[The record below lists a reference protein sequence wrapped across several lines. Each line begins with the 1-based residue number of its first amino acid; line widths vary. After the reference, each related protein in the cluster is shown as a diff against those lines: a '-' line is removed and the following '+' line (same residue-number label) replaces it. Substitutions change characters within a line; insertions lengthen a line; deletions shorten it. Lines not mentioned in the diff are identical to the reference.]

1 MDENYIPGFTNELY
15 SSSGMTPYGDYYYD
29 PSMYSDAMVSPYGRM
44 GGDYYE
50 PIDYYDPSIYSEPNY
65 GIDPYGRMAGEQI
78 GMPQAVEPMG
88 GLDIMGGGG
97 SDMTL
102 ARPGALYGTSTA
114 SPYSKPSLTPSLD
127 FVTNNGQQG
136 YYFVTN
142 AGKRAK
148 TKANP
153 TAFVAVDPNAQYRL
167 VNERGKNTIVASGTG
182 EQGLRDAYAMAQ
194 QLSTQGGKKA
204 DWYLE
209 RSDPS
214 GNWTRIADDD
224 PKGSDL
230 GGFGKVL
237 GAALPLAV
245 SLIPGLQFAGPVL
258 STALAGG
265 AGAAI
270 AGRDPIKGAIMSG
283 LTAAGGSVLGGPI
296 SGALN
301 VAPKLGTAIGTGLGA
316 TAGGLATGQSLKN
329 ALLSGVTSGG
339 LSYITPGIL
348 DELGIQIPG
357 APTSSTSTS
366 PSSSYTPEGGWA
378 ISGGSFTPSVVA
390 PSITDG
396 GGSGTYDPDENLITT
411 TGNKTPF
418 TPALSV
424 PNVLPTTGGSPLDGV
439 VPQPDQSVLDQP
451 AEDEIVVTGAR
462 PSQLPVSS
470 IPINLG
476 GLNGSGIYDPIENV
490 ITTTGSRPK
499 PPLAT
504 PPINLAGV
512 DGAGIYDP
520 VENIITTTGTR
531 PPENANMPI
540 PLALPT
546 MQTLPQVNQPL
557 NVPQPD
563 SSLVDDKT
571 TLDDIID
578 YLRLAGL
585 ASSVLGGA
593 LGGGGAGDDTFTL
606 PAGSGGLSSVFT
618 SKLPPANI
626 PGGVGTGGAAAR
638 PAADLAGQGLRDPK
652 DYYRYGYGPE
662 QSFFNYVPQGAP
674 NTSQAYTGYAE
685 GGYAV
690 GGPGDGRDDRIP
702 ALLSDG
708 EYVVDA
714 ETVALLG
721 NGSNKAGAEMLD
733 KFRVN
738 LRKQKGRKLARGE
751 FSADAKRP
759 ENYMAGR
766 LT

>member
-1 MDENYIPGFTNELY
+1 MDENYIPGFTNHLY
-15 SSSGMTPYGDYYYD
+15 SSSGMTPYGDYYD

-44 GGDYYE
+44 AG
-50 PIDYYDPSIYSEPNY
+50 DYYDPSVYSEPSY
-65 GIDPYGRMAGEQI
+65 GIDPYGRMAGEQV
-78 GMPQAVEPMG
+78 GMPQAVEPVG

-97 SDMTL
+97 RDMTL
-102 ARPGALYGTSTA
+102 ARPSALSNAATA
-114 SPYSKPSLTPSLD
+114 SPYVKPSLTPSLD

-209 RSDPS
+209 RMDPN
-214 GNWTRIADDD
+214 GGWIRIADDD

-230 GGFGKVL
+230 GTFGKIL
-237 GAALPLAV
+237 GTALPLAV

-258 STALAGG
+258 SSALAGG
-265 AGAAI
+265 AGAAL
-270 AGRDPIKGAIMSG
+270 AGGNPLKGAIMGG
-283 LTAAGGSVLGGPI
+283 LTAAGGSVLGPALEGVGM
-296 SGALN
+296 GAR
-301 VAPKLGTAIGTGLGA
+301 AATAVGTGLGA
-316 TAGGLATGQSLKN
+316 TAGGLATGQNLKN
-329 ALLSGVTSGG
+329 SLLGGVTSGG
-339 LSYITPGIL
+339 LSYLAPSVLSELGLQPKAPVSGGGTDGGAVVAGGEAPIVVSGLRTPSLSTGLTFDGGGTSRTTTKPAPEPAPEPSSL
-348 DELGIQIPG
+348 DEILV
-357 APTSSTSTS
+357 T
-366 PSSSYTPEGGWA
+366 
-378 ISGGSFTPSVVA
+378 GSRT
-390 PSITDG
+390 PSITAPSTSGVSVPISTG
-396 GGSGTYDPDENLITT
+396 GVWGDPYTAKPLPSEPLPTDPADLEEILVTARPTTNIGAPISFGNSSPTGSLSDPAFTNPIPSELLPPDE
-411 TGNKTPF
+411 
-418 TPALSV
+418 
-424 PNVLPTTGGSPLDGV
+424 PLDY
-439 VPQPDQSVLDQP
+439 
-451 AEDEIVVTGAR
+451 EEILV
-462 PSQLPVSS
+462 
-470 IPINLG
+470 N
-476 GLNGSGIYDPIENV
+476 
-490 ITTTGSRPK
+490 
-499 PPLAT
+499 AT
-504 PPINLAGV
+504 PPTVGTPISLGNNSPTGSLS
-512 DGAGIYDP
+512 DP
-520 VENIITTTGTR
+520 AYKNPWPTEQPTQPEEN
-531 PPENANMPI
+531 N
-540 PLALPT
+540 
-546 MQTLPQVNQPL
+546 TL
-557 NVPQPD
+557 
-563 SSLVDDKT
+563 K
-571 TLDDIID
+571 DIAD

-626 PGGVGTGGAAAR
+626 PGGVGTGGTAAR

-690 GGPGDGRDDRIP
+690 GGPGDGRDDQIP

-751 FSADAKRP
+751 FSANAKRP

>member
-65 GIDPYGRMAGEQI
+65 GIDPYGRMAGEQV

-194 QLSTQGGKKA
+194 QLSAQGGKKA

-209 RSDPS
+209 RSDPN

-230 GGFGKVL
+230 GTFGKVL
-237 GAALPLAV
+237 GAALPIATAF
-245 SLIPGLQFAGPVL
+245 IPGLNALGMIAVQAASGAAG
-258 STALAGG
+258 SALAGG
-265 AGAAI
+265 
-270 AGRDPIKGAIMSG
+270 DPLKGAVIGG
-283 LTAAGGSVLGGPI
+283 LTAGG
-296 SGALN
+296 GALGSSL
-301 VAPKLGTAIGTGLGA
+301 APTLGVSTKLGTALGTGLGS
-316 TAGGLATGQSLKN
+316 TAGNLVTGQPLGQS
-329 ALLSGVTSGG
+329 LLSGVTSGG
-339 LSYITPGIL
+339 LSYIAPDVL
-348 DELGIQIPG
+348 DKLGIKT
-357 APTSSTSTS
+357 A
-366 PSSSYTPEGGWA
+366 GGGDYSGGGSGVYDPA
-378 ISGGSFTPSVVA
+378 ANLITTTGGSFTPA
-390 PSITDG
+390 PSVNLGG
-396 GGSGTYDPDENLITT
+396 GGSGTYDPGENLITT
-411 TGNKTPF
+411 TGSKLPPF
-418 TPALSV
+418 APALNV
-424 PNVLPTTGGSPLDGV
+424 PNVLTTSGGSPLDSV
-439 VPQPDQSVLDQP
+439 APQPDQSVLDQP

-626 PGGVGTGGAAAR
+626 PGGVGTGGTAAR

-690 GGPGDGRDDRIP
+690 GGPGDGRDDKIP

>member
-50 PIDYYDPSIYSEPNY
+50 PIDYYDPSMYSEPSY
-65 GIDPYGRMAGEQI
+65 GIDPYGRMAGEQV

-194 QLSTQGGKKA
+194 QLSAQGGKKA

-209 RSDPS
+209 RSDPN

-230 GGFGKVL
+230 GTFGKVL
-237 GAALPLAV
+237 GAALPIATAF
-245 SLIPGLQFAGPVL
+245 IPGLGPLASIAVQAASGAAG
-258 STALAGG
+258 SALAGG
-265 AGAAI
+265 
-270 AGRDPIKGAIMSG
+270 DPLKGAVIGG
-283 LTAAGGSVLGGPI
+283 LTAGG
-296 SGALN
+296 GALGN
-301 VAPKLGTAIGTGLGA
+301 SLSAGLGVSSKLGTALGTGLGS
-316 TAGGLATGQSLKN
+316 TAGNLVTGQSLKN
-329 ALLSGVTSGG
+329 SLLSGVTSGG
-339 LSYITPGIL
+339 LSYIAPSVL
-348 DELGIQIPG
+348 NELGIKTGP
-357 APTSSTSTS
+357 SSTT
-366 PSSSYTPEGGWA
+366 
-378 ISGGSFTPSVVA
+378 
-390 PSITDG
+390 TDG
-396 GGSGTYDPDENLITT
+396 GGGGGTSGSWD
-411 TGNKTPF
+411 
-418 TPALSV
+418 
-424 PNVLPTTGGSPLDGV
+424 GSTIG
-439 VPQPDQSVLDQP
+439 
-451 AEDEIVVTGAR
+451 VTGLRAPAIS
-462 PSQLPVSS
+462 PSV
-470 IPINLG
+470 NLG
-476 GLNGSGIYDPIENV
+476 GFLPSSPKPTPEPTPEPPNLNEILV
-490 ITTTGSRPK
+490 TGSRTPTVTSTSGVSVPISTGGVWGDPYTAK
-499 PPLAT
+499 PLPSEPLPTDPADLEEILVTARPTTNIGAPISFGNSSPTGSLSDPAFTNPIPSELLPPDEPLDYEEILVNAT
-504 PPINLAGV
+504 PPTVGTPISLGNNSPTGSLS
-512 DGAGIYDP
+512 DP
-520 VENIITTTGTR
+520 AYKNPWPTEQPTQPEEN
-531 PPENANMPI
+531 N
-540 PLALPT
+540 
-546 MQTLPQVNQPL
+546 TL
-557 NVPQPD
+557 
-563 SSLVDDKT
+563 K
-571 TLDDIID
+571 DIAD

-585 ASSVLGGA
+585 ASTA
-593 LGGGGAGDDTFTL
+593 LGGLFGGGGG
-606 PAGSGGLSSVFT
+606 GSGQKFNLPGGMGALSSVFT

-626 PGGVGTGGAAAR
+626 PGGVGTGGTGAR
-638 PAADLAGQGLRDPK
+638 PAADLAVQGLRDPK

-690 GGPGDGRDDRIP
+690 GGPGDGRDDKIP

>member
-65 GIDPYGRMAGEQI
+65 GIDPYGRMAGEQV

-209 RSDPS
+209 RSDPN

-230 GGFGKVL
+230 GAFGKI
-237 GAALPLAV
+237 ASFALPIATAVLTGGMSLPAQMALSGLAGGV
-245 SLIPGLQFAGPVL
+245 GG
-258 STALAGG
+258 ALAGK
-265 AGAAI
+265 
-270 AGRDPIKGAIMSG
+270 DPLKSA
-283 LTAAGGSVLGGPI
+283 LI
-296 SGALN
+296 SA
-301 VAPKLGTAIGTGLGA
+301 GTAGIVGGTGLDKAIGGA
-316 TAGGLATGQSLKN
+316 
-329 ALLSGVTSGG
+329 LSGVGGQTAGQVAGQTVGQVAGQTAGEAAGEILVSGLSRGLLGAGSALAQGGIQGALQAATSGG
-339 LSYITPGIL
+339 GGSLTPTESGYGVYDPVEDVIINTATLRPTTSGLNLGGLGGAFSSPLSSIG
-348 DELGIQIPG
+348 
-357 APTSSTSTS
+357 TSSTITQPTQPTQPTEQPTDDIVVTADRPTTLPS
-366 PSSSYTPEGGWA
+366 PL
-378 ISGGSFTPSVVA
+378 GSAFANALPYGDNLLA
-390 PSITDG
+390 EALSI
-396 GGSGTYDPDENLITT
+396 NQ
-411 TGNKTPF
+411 KTPQ
-418 TPALSV
+418 PV
-424 PNVLPTTGGSPLDGV
+424 EEPT
-439 VPQPDQSVLDQP
+439 
-451 AEDEIVVTGAR
+451 DEIVVTANR
-462 PSQLPVSS
+462 PTAITSP
-470 IPINLG
+470 LG
-476 GLNGSGIYDPIENV
+476 S
-490 ITTTGSRPK
+490 
-499 PPLAT
+499 AF
-504 PPINLAGV
+504 
-512 DGAGIYDP
+512 
-520 VENIITTTGTR
+520 
-531 PPENANMPI
+531 AN
-540 PLALPT
+540 ALPYGDN
-546 MQTLPQVNQPL
+546 LLAEALSANQKT
-557 NVPQPD
+557 PQPEA
-563 SSLVDDKT
+563 DKGT
-571 TLDDIID
+571 SLDDIID

-626 PGGVGTGGAAAR
+626 PGGVGTGGTAAR

-690 GGPGDGRDDRIP
+690 GGPGDGRDDKIP